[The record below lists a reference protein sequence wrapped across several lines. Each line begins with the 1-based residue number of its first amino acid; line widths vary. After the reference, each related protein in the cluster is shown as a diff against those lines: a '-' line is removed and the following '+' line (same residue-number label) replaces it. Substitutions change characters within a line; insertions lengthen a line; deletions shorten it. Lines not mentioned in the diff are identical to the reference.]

1 MLSGEATNINFIVFG
16 LTRPGLK
23 PTIYHTRG
31 KHADH
36 YVTDAFF
43 TIYMVVG
50 HFQCLLPVLVFSGK
64 NCHNCKNRIGLQQC
78 SWLFGYY
85 RSKNSPKTYK
95 IQTNQM
101 TYHIFRLKWS
111 QSLEIQIIKWKWNP
125 NGFQIRYW
133 HWAHHITDC
142 NILLKGLRR

>member
-1 MLSGEATNINFIVFG
+1 MLSGEASATNTNFIVFG

-23 PTIYHTRG
+23 PTIYHTWG

-36 YVTDAFF
+36 YVADAFF
-43 TIYMVVG
+43 TICMVVG
-50 HFQCLLPVLVFSGK
+50 HFQCLLPYIYSSSSVFWK
-64 NCHNCKNRIGLQQC
+64 KCRNCKNRIGLQKC

-111 QSLEIQIIKWKWNP
+111 QSLEIQIIKWKW
-125 NGFQIRYW
+125 IS
-133 HWAHHITDC
+133 DK
-142 NILLKGLRR
+142 ILTRHVQLPHFGI